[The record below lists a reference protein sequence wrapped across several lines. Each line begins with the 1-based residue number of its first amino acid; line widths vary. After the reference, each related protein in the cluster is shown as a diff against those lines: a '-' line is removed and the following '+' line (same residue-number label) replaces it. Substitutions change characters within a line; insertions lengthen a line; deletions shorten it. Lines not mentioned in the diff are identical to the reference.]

1 MSDNREK
8 KKTKGWVIAC
18 SILGAVLLLGAL
30 IAVVI
35 HTNLMIFH
43 AAQNSTN
50 SGEDY
55 DDYEDYYDDY
65 GDYEPDE
72 EDSYYKEI
80 VDCLDEDLSY
90 TIDWL
95 TESRYA
101 SEDDDHMGYY
111 VSYPQLRDKEDEKD
125 YAGINKAIER
135 SARQYCKSYSSYSDG
150 ITITSYV
157 TYMDEEKISVVFQHR
172 LSEEESTLPKLTA
185 LNFRIQTGEQIAPAE
200 MTDIDEELVM
210 RFRAQDQTQNGGV
223 DMVAN
228 SSDEELLA
236 YLSDPEKAV
245 YFYSPVGLEAG
256 FNYESEEYGAG
267 WVSVT
272 LKERAL

>member
-43 AAQNSTN
+43 AAQNFTN